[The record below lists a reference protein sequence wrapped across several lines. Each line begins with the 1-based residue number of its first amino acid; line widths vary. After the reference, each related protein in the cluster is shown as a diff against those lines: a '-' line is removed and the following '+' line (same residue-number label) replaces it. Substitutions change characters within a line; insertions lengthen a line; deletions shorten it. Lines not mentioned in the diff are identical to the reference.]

1 MKKSIAI
8 LMMLL
13 AAFSVFTLASCGGDD
28 SSSSTTTATSTTS
41 TTTTASTTTAAAAPA
56 AETSAPAQESS
67 GPATSGSALM
77 VGMVTDSGTIDDRSF
92 NQGTW
97 EGLQKAA
104 QELGLQCTYLQPNG
118 TTTGDYTTAIYDL
131 YDQGYRL
138 IACPG
143 YLFEDAVKEVQAEC
157 PDLKIILIDSTLGD
171 QVGPNTVTISYN
183 EHESGFLAG
192 VATAVELIDGSVG
205 FVGGIEIPAVQKFNW
220 GFQQGVAFANENYGT
235 TIEMDSSNFVYSGSF
250 ADLALGTQLAAGMYD
265 KGVDAIFAAAGGTGV
280 GVINEA
286 RTRRLSGENVWAIGV
301 DVDQYT
307 VGDMG
312 NGESCILTSAMKYID
327 QTTYDLVYAAYNNE
341 FPGGENQTL
350 GAATA
355 SVGIPKTNPNLSEET
370 MAVVAEVEQMVI
382 NGEIT
387 VQRTSDG
394 LIP

>member
-8 LMMLL
+8 IMMLL
-13 AAFSVFTLASCGGDD
+13 AALCMVTLASCGGD
-28 SSSSTTTATSTTS
+28 SSSSQSTAS
-41 TTTTASTTTAAAAPA
+41 TTTTSSAQTTTAAAAEEPA
-56 AETSAPAQESS
+56 AEPAAADN
-67 GPATSGSALM
+67 GVATAGSALK

-97 EGLQKAA
+97 EGLQRAA
-104 QELGLQCTYLQPNG
+104 EELGLECTYLRPNG

-131 YDQGYRL
+131 YDQGYRF

-143 YLFEDAVKEVQAEC
+143 YLFEDAVREVQQEC
-157 PDLKIILIDSTLGD
+157 PDLQILLIDSSLGED
-171 QVGPNTVTISYN
+171 VGPNTIAVSYN

-192 VATAVELIDGSVG
+192 VAAAVELVDGSVG

-220 GFQQGVAFANENYGT
+220 GFQQGVTYANENYGT
-235 TIEMDSSNFVYSGSF
+235 TIEMSPENFIYSGSF
-250 ADLALGTQLAAGMYD
+250 ADLALGGQLATAMYD
-265 KGVDAIFAAAGGTGV
+265 LGVDAIFAAAGGTGV

-286 RTRRLSGENVWAIGV
+286 RARRLAGENVWAIGV
-301 DVDQYT
+301 DVDQYS

-327 QTTYDLVYAAYNNE
+327 QTTYDMVYDAYEGNYE
-341 FPGGENQTL
+341 GGQNIVL
-350 GAATA
+350 GATTA

-370 MAVVAEVEQMVI
+370 MQIVSEIEQMII
-382 NGEIT
+382 NGDIV
-387 VQRTSDG
+387 VQGTADG

>member
-8 LMMLL
+8 IMMLL
-13 AAFSVFTLASCGGDD
+13 AALCMVTLASCGGD
-28 SSSSTTTATSTTS
+28 SSSSQSTAS
-41 TTTTASTTTAAAAPA
+41 TTTTSSAQTTTAAAAEEPA
-56 AETSAPAQESS
+56 AEPAASDN
-67 GPATSGSALM
+67 GVATSGSALK

-97 EGLQKAA
+97 EGLQRAA
-104 QELGLQCTYLQPNG
+104 EELGLECTYLRPNG

-131 YDQGYRL
+131 YDQGYRF

-143 YLFEDAVKEVQAEC
+143 YLFEDAVREVQQEC
-157 PDLKIILIDSTLGD
+157 PDLQILLIDSSLGED
-171 QVGPNTVTISYN
+171 VGPNTIAVSYN

-192 VATAVELIDGSVG
+192 VAAAVELVDGSVG

-220 GFQQGVAFANENYGT
+220 GFQQGVTYANENYGT
-235 TIEMDSSNFVYSGSF
+235 TIEMSPENFIYSGSF
-250 ADLALGTQLAAGMYD
+250 ADLALGGQLATAMYD
-265 KGVDAIFAAAGGTGV
+265 LGVDAIFAAAGGTGV

-286 RTRRLSGENVWAIGV
+286 RARRLAGENVWAIGV
-301 DVDQYT
+301 DVDQYS

-327 QTTYDLVYAAYNNE
+327 QTTYDMVYDAYEGNYE
-341 FPGGENQTL
+341 GGQNIVL
-350 GAATA
+350 GATTA

-370 MAVVAEVEQMVI
+370 MQIVSEIEQMII
-382 NGEIT
+382 NGAIV
-387 VQRTSDG
+387 VQGTADG